1 MRTGMLP
8 GAPKTTAVTD
18 AVPVNV
24 LIKNGVRTG
33 TAPLQEEYQIVSY
46 VKLTAGEGSYRKINL
61 MHSRCLRN
69 VTDLKPCSTVLKGM
83 KKTA

>member
-1 MRTGMLP
+1 MDLLAVYALRMS
-8 GAPKTTAVTD
+8 AAMAVTL
-18 AVPVNV
+18 VNV

-46 VKLTAGEGSYRKINL
+46 VKLTAGEGSYRKISL